1 MYRITHKTCFV
12 VGAKLFTAAHEPVD
26 NIFFNLNEGDI
37 LETDILSYV
46 NKTHGYREA
55 LT

>member
-1 MYRITHKTCFV
+1 MYRITHIACFV

-26 NIFFNLNEGDI
+26 IIFFYLSEGDI
-37 LETDILSYV
+37 LETDILSNVY
-46 NKTHGYREA
+46 KSRGYREA